1 MYKGKL
7 NDYLKSHQGYS
18 YKNGLLKNG
27 IDSLCPLFLPLS
39 FSSYFLFLAPSL
51 SNSSDFMRALFLSL
65 FKRTLINTKGTNHY
79 SIQKDGLILSL
90 VSLVAQIRDCAHT
103 RQYSLRHRHII
114 LLKYSLLRFCNIPI
128 MSIN

>member
-51 SNSSDFMRALFLSL
+51 SNSSHFMRALFLSR
-65 FKRTLINTKGTNHY
+65 FKRTLINTIGTNHY
-79 SIQKDGLILSL
+79 SIQKDG
-90 VSLVAQIRDCAHT
+90 QAH
-103 RQYSLRHRHII
+103 S
-114 LLKYSLLRFCNIPI
+114 SSPFSGESGGPN
-128 MSIN
+128 